1 MNYSRLTYTRRSLN
15 KPHSGFTLIE
25 LMIVVAILGIL
36 ASVALPAYREYVIR
50 GKLPQATSGLSE
62 MRTRAE
68 QYFADN
74 RTYVGFTCPLPA
86 QASSFNFA
94 CSDLTAT
101 TYTIT
106 ATGNGDVSGFT
117 YAVDQS
123 NARTSSSSHWG
134 QSGITCWM
142 LRKDGTC

>member
-1 MNYSRLTYTRRSLN
+1 MNFPRLTRTMRSLKN
-15 KPHSGFTLIE
+15 SSSGFTLIE
-25 LMIVVAILGIL
+25 LLVVVAIIGIL
-36 ASVALPAYREYVIR
+36 ASIALPAYREYLIR
-50 GKLPQATSGLSE
+50 GKLPQATAGLSE
-62 MRTRAE
+62 IRGKAE

-86 QASSFNFA
+86 QPGSFSFA
-94 CSDLTAT
+94 CSNVSAT

-106 ATGNGDVSGFT
+106 ATGNEDVSGFT

-123 NARTSSSSHWG
+123 NTRTSSSSRWG